1 MNTSGGEAPNRDA
14 AMEVYKAVFE
24 TWRSQVDSSWQR
36 SNYFA
41 AFETAGLAGGWLLVS
56 GSRIVEVLA
65 CSIFSSLG
73 IALTVVWYKNNKKV
87 HTYVRHWW
95 DSVRK
100 CEKELKLAPYDFAE
114 KLEEHQEKQK
124 MVQYRELIQWLP
136 KLFGIGWI
144 ALLVIAISR
153 GAWLL
158 CLYSRHSR

>member
-56 GSRIVEVLA
+56 GSRIVGSLSLA
-65 CSIFSSLG
+65 VSFLHLESPSRQCATKTTRRF
-73 IALTVVWYKNNKKV
+73 T
-87 HTYVRHWW
+87 HTLRHWW

-100 CEKELKLAPYDFAE
+100 C
-114 KLEEHQEKQK
+114 
-124 MVQYRELIQWLP
+124 
-136 KLFGIGWI
+136 
-144 ALLVIAISR
+144 R
-153 GAWLL
+153 GT
-158 CLYSRHSR
+158 